1 MKILFVA
8 AEVAPFVS
16 IGGLSQVM
24 YSLPRALIRLGHD
37 VRIFTP
43 KYGTMDTN
51 ESEEKH
57 WQLSMEYEGL
67 AVPIAHANNGKK
79 QKEDVLIC
87 NVKSYFSEKDNL
99 MAYFLE
105 NREYYELRANVFG
118 YMDDHVRFALLS
130 KGCLEWLLQ
139 AKEKKDAWWPDII
152 HCNDWHTGYLIE
164 LARTDKRYKE
174 AFAKT
179 SIVYTVHNFSFQG
192 NFDFRYA
199 HKSDKDDG
207 TSSLEPLT
215 SGKLQKQNALL
226 RGILYADAINTVSPT
241 HAIEVLTPEYAEGL
255 ENVLVKVRKK
265 LTGILNGIDVK
276 EFDPAH
282 DPLIKKLFTSQTFTK
297 DRVENKKDL
306 QNIFGLPV
314 DPNRPLL
321 AIAGRLSPHKGWDLL
336 LETLPH
342 LFDNRLDIQLV
353 VLGTGE
359 NRYRERLQVLAE
371 KYPRQLGLY
380 LQSDFKLSHKLF
392 AGADMF
398 LVPSY
403 FEPGGIVALEAL
415 RFGSVPIVRRTGG
428 LNDIIKDFDGEEG
441 SGNGFS
447 FLAKDP
453 WAFYGAIVEALTF
466 YNQPTLWK
474 KLIKNCMSSD
484 FSWDHAAKEYEK
496 WYGYLKIYESRP

>member
-1 MKILFVA
+1 MKILFIA

-16 IGGLSQVM
+16 VGGLSQVM
-24 YSLPRALIRLGHD
+24 YSLPRALIRRGHD

-51 ESEEKH
+51 EPKGKH
-57 WQLSMEYEGL
+57 WDLSIKYEGL
-67 AVPIAHANNGKK
+67 NVPIEHENNGKK

-87 NVKSYFSEKDNL
+87 NVKSYFSKKDNT
-99 MAYFLE
+99 MTYFLE

-118 YMDDHVRFALLS
+118 YKDDHIRFALLS

-139 AKEKKDAWWPDII
+139 TKKEEDTWQPDII

-164 LARTDKRYKE
+164 LARTDRRYKE

-179 SIVYTVHNFSFQG
+179 PIVFTVHNFAYQG

-199 HKSDKDDG
+199 HKIDRDDG
-207 TSSLEPLT
+207 TSRLEPLT

-226 RGILYADAINTVSPT
+226 RGILYADSVNTVSPT
-241 HAIEVLTPEYAEGL
+241 HAVEVFTPEYAEGL
-255 ENVLVKVRKK
+255 ENVLVTARKK
-265 LTGILNGIDVK
+265 ITGILNGIDVK
-276 EFDPAH
+276 VFDPSR
-282 DPLIKKLFTSQTFTK
+282 DPLIKKPFTTQTFAK
-297 DRVENKKDL
+297 DRAENKKDL
-306 QNIFGLPV
+306 QNVFGLPV
-314 DPNRPLL
+314 DSNRPLS
-321 AIAGRLSPHKGWDLL
+321 AIAGRLSPQKGWDLL

-359 NRYRERLQVLAE
+359 NRYRERLQILAE
-371 KYPRQLGLY
+371 KYPRQLGLH
-380 LQSDFKLSHKLF
+380 LQSDFNLSHKLF

-398 LVPSY
+398 LIPSY

-415 RFGSVPIVRRTGG
+415 RFGSVPVVRRTGG
-428 LNDIIKDFDGEEG
+428 LNDIVKDFDGEKG

-453 WAFYGAIVEALTF
+453 WAFYGAITEALII

-474 KLIKNCMSSD
+474 KLVTNCMSSD
-484 FSWDHAAKEYEK
+484 FSWDYAAKEYEK
-496 WYGYLKIYESRP
+496 WYGQVFKGL